1 METIQNTER
10 RRNSQRRHTDAGPP
24 SGIGERR
31 VNIERRLFNIDFGR
45 ITSRRSQHATDNG
58 QGQQG

>member
-1 METIQNTER
+1 MENTQNTER
-10 RRNSQRRHTDAGPP
+10 RKNSQRRHADAGPP

-31 VNIERRLFNIDFGR
+31 VNIERRLFNIDFGGLPGR
-45 ITSRRSQHATDNG
+45 QSHHATDNG